1 MSHVGKCCDS
11 AVICSD
17 LVWSMQV
24 SRTAATPIMLEDG
37 STVDV
42 EGALRLLDEMVGVE
56 DPHSGDCV
64 VRLLQE
70 PFIALEES
78 QEVASWQL

>member
-1 MSHVGKCCDS
+1 M
-11 AVICSD
+11 
-17 LVWSMQV
+17 
-24 SRTAATPIMLEDG
+24 
-37 STVDV
+37 DV

-70 PFIALEES
+70 PFIAAEEA
-78 QEVASWQL
+78 EEAASWRL